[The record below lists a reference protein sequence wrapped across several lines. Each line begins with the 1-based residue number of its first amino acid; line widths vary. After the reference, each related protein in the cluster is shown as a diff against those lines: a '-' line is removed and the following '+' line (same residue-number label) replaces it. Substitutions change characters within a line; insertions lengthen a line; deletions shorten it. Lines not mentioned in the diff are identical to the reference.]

1 MKITD
6 IYFDKAHER
15 LERRRRENKSLE
27 RQRRDEIYRVIPE
40 YRSLEEQLAESSRKL
55 VLLIISRS
63 DDAAQRIA
71 EIERK
76 NKDIQAFMAEVLTKH
91 GYPSDYLAPII
102 TCKICGDEGAH
113 DGKWCECF
121 NRLLLKA
128 AADEL
133 NEVSPLSLSEF
144 SSFSLDYYSRAK
156 QGGAPSPYEIM
167 KRNLEF
173 CRRYALEFTPGC
185 EGILMVGNT
194 GLGKTHL
201 SLAIANEVIKRGYS
215 VIYRSSPELMR
226 VIEKEYFGKSDGDTI
241 SILTGSDLLILDDLG
256 AEMDKPQYAS
266 FLYEILNARVNRSL
280 PIIVN
285 TNLPYSKLKER
296 YEDRI
301 FSRLNL
307 SEVLFFAGEDVRP
320 KLPKTKDKMNK
331 AERIKL

>member
-6 IYFDKAHER
+6 IYFDKAHEQ
-15 LERRRRENKSLE
+15 LEQSKRANKSLE
-27 RQRRDEIYRVIPE
+27 RQRKDEIYRVIPE
-40 YRSLEEQLAESSRKL
+40 YHTLEAKLAESSRKL
-55 VLLIISRS
+55 VLLIISH
-63 DDAAQRIA
+63 AENAQQKIE
-71 EIERK
+71 EIEQE
-76 NKDIQAFMAEVLTKH
+76 NKAIQAAMAELLQSH
-91 GYPSDYLAPII
+91 GYPADYLEPIFS
-102 TCKICGDEGAH
+102 CKICEDTGAH

-144 SSFSLDYYSRAK
+144 SAFSLDFYSDAK
-156 QGGAPSPYEIM
+156 QGNAPSPREIM
-167 KRNLEF
+167 NHNLEF
-173 CRRYALEFTPGC
+173 CKSYAERFTPGC

-201 SLAIANEVIKRGYS
+201 SLAIANEVIKRGFS
-215 VIYRSSPELMR
+215 VIYRSVPELMR

-241 SILTGSDLLILDDLG
+241 SILTSSDLLILDDLG
-256 AEMDKPQYAS
+256 AEMSKPQYES
-266 FLYEILNARVNRSL
+266 FLYEILNARVNRGL
-280 PIIVN
+280 PLIVN
-285 TNLPYSKLKER
+285 TNLSYTNLKSR

-320 KLPKTKDKMNK
+320 RLPKKT
-331 AERIKL
+331 

>member
-6 IYFDKAHER
+6 IYFDKAHEQ
-15 LERRRRENKSLE
+15 LEQRIRNNKSLE
-27 RQRRDEIYRVIPE
+27 KQRKDEIYRVIPE
-40 YRSLEEQLAESSRKL
+40 YRPLEARLAESSRKL
-55 VLLIISRS
+55 VLLIISHA
-63 DDAAQRIA
+63 DDAEQRIA
-71 EIERK
+71 EIEQE
-76 NKDIQAFMAEVLTKH
+76 NKAIQAAMAEVLKNH
-91 GYPSDYLAPII
+91 GYPADYLDPII
-102 TCKICGDEGAH
+102 SCKICEDKGAH

-121 NRLLLKA
+121 NKLLLKA

-144 SSFSLDYYSRAK
+144 SAFRLDFYSDAK
-156 QGGAPSPYEIM
+156 QGNAPSPREIM
-167 KRNLEF
+167 KHNFEF
-173 CRRYALEFTPGC
+173 CKSYAEKFTPNC

-215 VIYRSSPELMR
+215 VIYRSVPELMR

-241 SILTGSDLLILDDLG
+241 SILTSSDLLILDDLG
-256 AEMDKPQYAS
+256 AEMAKPQYES

-280 PIIVN
+280 PVIVN
-285 TNLPYSKLKER
+285 TNLSYTKLKER

-320 KLPKTKDKMNK
+320 RLPKRK
-331 AERIKL
+331 